1 VLETPVENSEPVSL
15 PQKPSH
21 GAQWSRNSW
30 KLKTAQQVVA
40 YVNPEDLNSTCALLS
55 RLPELVS
62 PADIESAR
70 VAFQDV
76 ALGKGFIVQGGD
88 CAESFSDATYESVEG
103 HLSLLAM
110 EAATLSKAMGDK
122 PVYEVGRIAG
132 QYAKPRSSPIEK
144 LSNGEL
150 VPTFRGENINS
161 SNPKQ
166 RAPDS
171 DRLVLGYIHASKR
184 LEFISQIR
192 HARSF
197 EEKAMKPF
205 FTSHEALHLPL
216 ESAFTK
222 GRYNTSANMLWIGA
236 RTGEVDGAHVEYVR
250 GLRNPIGV
258 KVSAT
263 TRPEAVVEMLDILCP
278 NKAESYGRVVLITR
292 LGADKVE
299 QSLPDIV
306 SAVQASG
313 HKPVWL
319 CDPCHGNTETTVNGQ
334 KTRRSSTMLRELQAT
349 WIVHR
354 NLNNHMGGI
363 HLEQAG
369 ELVTECIDQVRV
381 TEPHHL
387 HASYKTL
394 CDPRLAKD
402 QALSMVLQFAD
413 FISSHQN

>member
-1 VLETPVENSEPVSL
+1 MAYANPQELDSACSL
-15 PQKPSH
+15 L
-21 GAQWSRNSW
+21 A
-30 KLKTAQQVVA
+30 
-40 YVNPEDLNSTCALLS
+40 

-62 PADIESAR
+62 PANIESAR
-70 VAFQDV
+70 VTFQEV
-76 ALGKGFIVQGGD
+76 ALGNGFIVQGGD
-88 CAESFSDATYESVEG
+88 CAESFADATYESVEG

-110 EAATLSKAMGDK
+110 EAATLSKAMGGK

-144 LSNGEL
+144 LSNGES

-161 SNPKQ
+161 SDPKQ
-166 RAPDS
+166 RAPDA
-171 DRLVLGYIHASKR
+171 DRLVLGYMHASKR
-184 LEFISQIR
+184 LQLISQIR
-192 HARSF
+192 KAR
-197 EEKAMKPF
+197 KTTKPF

-216 ESAFTK
+216 ESSFTK

-236 RTGEVDGAHVEYVR
+236 RTCEVDGAHVEYVR

-278 NKAESYGRVVLITR
+278 NKQDSHGRVVLITR
-292 LGADKVE
+292 LGADKVA
-299 QSLPDIV
+299 QSLPAIV

-319 CDPCHGNTETTVNGQ
+319 CDPCHGNTETTVDGT
-334 KTRRSSTMLRELQAT
+334 KTRRSTTMLRELQNT
-349 WIVHR
+349 YIVHR

-381 TEPHHL
+381 TEPNHL

-402 QALSMVLQFAD
+402 QALSMVHQFAD
-413 FISSHQN
+413 FVSSYQN